1 MSLFRQS
8 LAAMRGAVGGPPA
21 PTESQPGGALL
32 SLDLSVSYR
41 NKPGVLSDVKFEIFP
56 GEVFGLVGESGSG
69 KSTIALAILRLLDA
83 RGGSVSGSVRFDGR
97 DLMQCRERELR
108 QLRGR
113 RIALVPQSPLSA
125 FNPALR
131 FEAHFREAWR
141 AHATSSWRSV
151 RPQALELL
159 RRMDLPADDSFL
171 RRYPRQVSVGQAQ
184 RILIAM
190 ALLHRPALLIADEPT
205 SALDAITQSEI
216 LELFRRLNRQL
227 NMAMLFISHDLLS
240 VASLCSRIAILQ
252 HGQIVECGSTEQMFR
267 EPRSED
273 TRALLQAVLRNPFAE
288 QSKELISHG

>member
-205 SALDAITQSEI
+205 SALDPNSHRGII
-216 LELFRRLNRQL
+216 ELFARLNREFG
-227 NMAMLFISHDLLS
+227 MAVLFISHDLAS
-240 VASLCSRIAILQ
+240 VAALCKRAGVLHQGRLVACGPTEVVLERPVTLPPPDGTGSATPPLQ
-252 HGQIVECGSTEQMFR
+252 SPPI
-267 EPRSED
+267 PL
-273 TRALLQAVLRNPFAE
+273 RA
-288 QSKELISHG
+288 